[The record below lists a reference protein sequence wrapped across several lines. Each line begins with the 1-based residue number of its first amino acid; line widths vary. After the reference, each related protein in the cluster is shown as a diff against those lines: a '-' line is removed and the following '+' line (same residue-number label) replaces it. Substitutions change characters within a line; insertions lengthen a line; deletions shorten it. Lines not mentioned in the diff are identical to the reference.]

1 MNVLKLSVVMLNVV
15 VPFQDSQKHLQI
27 VIVFQCVITLTVV
40 KLSVVA
46 PPQVL
51 ENFFL
56 QKMIRVRNYF

>member
-27 VIVFQCVITLTVV
+27 VIVSQCVVRLSVV

-51 ENFFL
+51 QNLFS
-56 QKMIRVRNYF
+56 QKIIRVCNYF